1 MHFRDPGLTHKA
13 DILSESRAAA
23 AGGVTGIMDMPN
35 TLPQTTTLEA
45 LDAKLNLLDERC
57 IVNHSCY
64 FGATNNN
71 YGDFARLDRS
81 RVCGIKL
88 FMGSSTGNMLV
99 DRMESLRAI
108 FGSTDLLIA
117 VHCEDPAII
126 RRNMEKYKAQYADE
140 DDVPVSKHPNIRSSA
155 ACYASSSLAVKL
167 ARETGA
173 RLHVLHLS
181 TARELNLLEAGPVS
195 GKKIT
200 GEACVAHLLFSQ
212 TDYRTLGTLIKC
224 NPAVKTKA
232 DRDALRRA
240 VNEDVID
247 VIATDHAPHLI
258 TEKKGGALKAV
269 SGMPMIQFSLV
280 SMLQLVD
287 EGIFTIEK
295 VVEKMCHAPAQL
307 YGICERG
314 FIREGWK
321 ADLVLVRPDTPWTLE
336 KSLIQSK
343 CGWSPLEGRTFE
355 WRVERTFVNGHT
367 VYDGHA
373 VDESYRGEELRFDR

>member
-1 MHFRDPGLTHKA
+1 
-13 DILSESRAAA
+13 
-23 AGGVTGIMDMPN
+23 MP
-35 TLPQTTTLEA
+35 TTTM
-45 LDAKLNLLDERC
+45 C
-57 IVNHSCY
+57 PS
-64 FGATNNN
+64 
-71 YGDFARLDRS
+71 
-81 RVCGIKL
+81 
-88 FMGSSTGNMLV
+88 
-99 DRMESLRAI
+99 
-108 FGSTDLLIA
+108 
-117 VHCEDPAII
+117 
-126 RRNMEKYKAQYADE
+126 
-140 DDVPVSKHPNIRSSA
+140 
-155 ACYASSSLAVKL
+155 ASSSLAVKL

-181 TARELNLLEAGPVS
+181 TARELSLLEAGPLS

-240 VNEDVID
+240 VNDDVID

-269 SGMPMIQFSLV
+269 SGMPMVQFSLV
-280 SMLQLVD
+280 SMLQLVN

-343 CGWSPLEGRTFE
+343 CGWSPLEGHTFD
-355 WRVERTFVNGHT
+355 WHVERTFVNGHT
-367 VYDGHA
+367 VYDGRE
-373 VDESYRGEELRFDR
+373 VDESYRGEALRFDR